1 VSEPMGPSEP
11 PRVSGVPGR
20 IRGLAWPALATA
32 AVLAITVT
40 QLRYQGRLWWC
51 ACGDWAIWW
60 GDPRSSHNSQHPFD
74 PYSFTH
80 VLHGVVL
87 CGVLAV
93 VARRLAPAWRL
104 WLAIALESLW
114 EVVENS
120 EFVIDHYRNATAMLG
135 YQGDTIVNS
144 LGDIASCVV
153 GYLLA
158 RRLGPWRS
166 LALLV
171 VIEVVLLLWIRDSLL
186 LEVVMLIHPI
196 PGIKAWQTG
205 G

>member
-1 VSEPMGPSEP
+1 MGPNSP
-11 PRVSGVPGR
+11 SPAPGVPSSL
-20 IRGLAWPALATA
+20 RGLLWPALTTV
-32 AVLAITVT
+32 AVLAVAVVE
-40 QLRYQGRLWWC
+40 LRLQGRLWWC
-51 ACGDWAIWW
+51 ACGQWAIWW
-60 GDPRSSHNSQHPFD
+60 GDAQSPHTSQHPFD

-87 CGVLAV
+87 CGVLALA
-93 VARRLAPAWRL
+93 ARRLAPSWRFC
-104 WLAIALESLW
+104 LAVALEALW
-114 EVVENS
+114 EIVENTD
-120 EFVIDHYRNATAMLG
+120 FVIDRYRTATAMLG

-158 RRLGPWRS
+158 RRLGLWWS
-166 LALLV
+166 LALFV
-171 VIEVVLLLWIRDSLL
+171 AVEALLLIWIRDSLL

-196 PGIKAWQTG
+196 RAVKAWQMG